1 MRKSIFLVLAILLFI
16 PSHLSPSN
24 ALAENSCLT
33 LGSQQYLE
41 ANSRLIPLASDF
53 TIEFDFYLSKDT
65 KSYAEII
72 SQGGQPNSFY
82 IGINPDL
89 GIRAGDTWI
98 ETGAKMPLKKWVHI
112 ALTHS
117 VTDKGTLY
125 IDGKL
130 FASIDRYTLNNAGT
144 ATRVGAQYDPS
155 AGERINGCIDNL
167 MIWKSVR
174 TSSEIGQDY
183 LLENAVTNANLIAFY
198 DFNTVSSEGLI
209 QDSSGAS
216 NQLRPLN
223 PPELLPVSDPAP
235 DYVLEFNYGGAL
247 RGSNS
252 ADGGP
257 SYYVTADLKNP
268 FPSDFRSGFGW
279 YSTAWSISSSQID
292 NFQLGL
298 SSTWIVPDNPTIG
311 ANISQKLCDT
321 GTNDWVK
328 NAASDPKNGT
338 YGLFLFQTIEG
349 SLGWWGGEK
358 FRTVFPKYMAN
369 VTQNCYTSELATPGW
384 GFFRDVPTE
393 RSATGLIQISNQ
405 ILMPPDGMT
414 FEEDNSAPQL
424 GVTWHALNLP
434 RFDRAFGSKAGD
446 NSWTL
451 FMNTSNF
458 KGPIAFVAPQF
469 WVDGSLTNSLQNNLT
484 LDKRPGATGGLASE
498 WASIPYFKYTDSA
511 GKIYTKIPE
520 IQFPVD
526 SNGDFAISRDFKSYS
541 NKAISSDLRSTLLGS
556 ATLPLAPISQEIASG
571 VLVGNAPSVF
581 QDGKT
586 LANVSST
593 LAAKNFDNGNAYGF
607 SAPGKIGMIKL
618 PQYFLEANSIKNEI
632 NESEAPKALAKSVF
646 TNPDK
651 KSTFVY
657 QYPSWWDASPKA
669 SEDLTTQLNDGSVVV
684 YRWYKFV
691 DQPAL
696 QRFELNESEKA
707 NLQSA
712 VIKMQ
717 KDWANSP
724 MMANPSKGKLVS
736 FDAGILASPPK
747 GLEYG
752 YVPIVIKQ
760 YMGSGLI
767 KVTPTP
773 TPTATPS
780 SSATPKAT
788 AEANAAAEA
797 KKKEIE
803 EAMAAAARAA
813 ADLKAKQEADAKA
826 AAELKA
832 KQEADAKAAA
842 EKLISDA
849 KAEAARILAEAN
861 AQAKAAAAK
870 KATITCTKGKLIKK
884 VTAVKPVCPKGYK
897 KKK

>member
-1 MRKSIFLVLAILLFI
+1 MRKVKFLVLAILLVMPSYWI
-16 PSHLSPSN
+16 PSS
-24 ALAENSCLT
+24 ALAADTCMT

-41 ANSRLIPLASDF
+41 ASSRLIPLNSDF
-53 TIEFDFYLSKDT
+53 TIQFDFYLSKDS

-82 IGINPDL
+82 LGINPEL

-98 ETGAKMPLKKWVHI
+98 DTGAKMPLKKWVHI
-112 ALTHS
+112 AVTHS
-117 VTDKGTLY
+117 ASGKGVLY

-198 DFNTVSSEGLI
+198 DFDTVSTEGLI

-235 DYVLEFNYGGAL
+235 DYVLDFNYGGAL

-252 ADGGP
+252 AEGGP

-268 FPSDFRSGFGW
+268 FPSNFRSGFGW

-298 SSTWIVPDNPTIG
+298 SSTWIVPDNPTVG
-311 ANISQKLCDT
+311 ANIAQKLCDT
-321 GTNDWVK
+321 GTNGWVK

-338 YGLFLFQTIEG
+338 YGLYLFQTIEG
-349 SLGWWGGEK
+349 SLGWWGGEQ

-369 VTQNCYTSELATPGW
+369 VSQNCYTSELATPGW
-384 GFFRDVPTE
+384 GFFTRTPTP
-393 RSATGLIQISNQ
+393 RSATGMIQISNQ

-434 RFDRAFGSKAGD
+434 RFDHAFGSKAGE

-469 WVDGSLTNSLQNNLT
+469 WVDGSLTNSLQSNLT

-498 WASIPYFKYTDSA
+498 WASIPYYKYTDSA

-541 NKAISSDLRSTLLGS
+541 SKAISSDLRTALFGS
-556 ATLPLAPISQEIASG
+556 ATLPLAPLSQETASG
-571 VLVGNAPSVF
+571 VLTGNAPSVF

-586 LANVSST
+586 LANVSKT
-593 LAAKNFDNGNAYGF
+593 LAAKTFDNGNAYGF
-607 SAPGKIGMIKL
+607 SAPGKSGMIQL
-618 PQYFLEANSIKNEI
+618 PQYFLESISIKNEI
-632 NESEAPKALAKSVF
+632 KESDAPKALAKSVF
-646 TNPDK
+646 TKTDK

-669 SEDLTTQLNDGSVVV
+669 SEDFTAQLNDGSVVV

-691 DQPAL
+691 EQPAF
-696 QRFELNESEKA
+696 QRFELNETEKVS
-707 NLQSA
+707 LQSV

-736 FDAGILASPPK
+736 FDSGLLATPPK

-760 YMGSGLI
+760 YMGTEPVKI
-767 KVTPTP
+767 KPTP
-773 TPTATPS
+773 TP
-780 SSATPKAT
+780 KAT
-788 AEANAAAEA
+788 TEANVNAEAEA
-797 KKKEIE
+797 K
-803 EAMAAAARAA
+803 AA
-813 ADLKAKQEADAKA
+813 ADKA

-832 KQEADAKAAA
+832 KQEA
-842 EKLISDA
+842 E
-849 KAEAARILAEAN
+849 
-861 AQAKAAAAK
+861 AKAAAAK
-870 KATITCTKGKLIKK
+870 AASAKKTITCVKGNLIKK
-884 VTAVKPVCPKGYK
+884 VTAIKPVCPKGYK
-897 KKK
+897 KK